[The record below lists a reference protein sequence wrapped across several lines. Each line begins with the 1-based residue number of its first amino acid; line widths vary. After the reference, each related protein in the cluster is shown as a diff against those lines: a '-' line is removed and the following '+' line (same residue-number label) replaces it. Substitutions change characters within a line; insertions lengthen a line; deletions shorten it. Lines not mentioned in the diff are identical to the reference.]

1 MVCWWASWRSGQ
13 TGGDY
18 YGVAVLAFPVL
29 VAALAVSQTGMATVL
44 ARETMVMGG
53 KISFALYLVHSI
65 VFEVAGYLSGRI
77 ESMQAGSPLWIALQ
91 PQLVLFSLVLAYL
104 LWRFVEEPARKW
116 MRKVGPKSAP
126 RPAAP
131 GGAHVARAA
140 GAVAVPSPRHQR
152 SAGPAR
158 AAGHP
163 GTSPGTSPGMTAVP
177 GPATVR
183 MLSQVG
189 PDRQ

>member
-1 MVCWWASWRSGQ
+1 
-13 TGGDY
+13 
-18 YGVAVLAFPVL
+18 
-29 VAALAVSQTGMATVL
+29 
-44 ARETMVMGG
+44 
-53 KISFALYLVHSI
+53 
-65 VFEVAGYLSGRI
+65 
-77 ESMQAGSPLWIALQ
+77 MQGGSPLWIALQ

-116 MRKVGPKSAP
+116 MRRIGPKSAP
-126 RPAAP
+126 RSAAP
-131 GGAHVARAA
+131 GGGHEARPAS
-140 GAVAVPSPRHQR
+140 AVAVPSPRHQR

-163 GTSPGTSPGMTAVP
+163 GTSPGMTAVP